1 MSAKSINILKF
12 IVSIVIPLGLGSV
25 AGIVTSEAIPE
36 WYASLN
42 RPSFSPP
49 NWLFGP
55 AWTTLYILLG
65 ISLFLVWKQPPSV
78 DRNRALL
85 MFAVQM
91 VLNFAWTFIFF
102 YFRMLQLALIEIVVL
117 WLSILV
123 MMLWFYK
130 VKPLAA
136 YLNIPYILWVTFA
149 TVLTAGYFY
158 LNT

>member
-1 MSAKSINILKF
+1 MTAKTINILKF
-12 IVSIVIPLGLGSV
+12 VISIVIPLGLGSV
-25 AGIVTSEAIPE
+25 AGMVTSEAIPE

-55 AWTTLYILLG
+55 AWTILYILLG
-65 ISLFLVWKQPPSV
+65 ISLFLVWKQAPGA
-78 DRNRALL
+78 DRSRALL
-85 MFAVQM
+85 IFAVQM

-102 YFRMLQLALIEIVVL
+102 YFKMLQLALIEIMVL
-117 WLSILV
+117 WLSIFV
-123 MMLWFYK
+123 MILWFYK

-149 TVLTAGYFY
+149 TVLNAGFYF
-158 LNT
+158 LNN

>member
-1 MSAKSINILKF
+1 MSAKSIKILKF
-12 IVSIVIPLGLGSV
+12 IVSIAIPLGLGSL
-25 AGIVTSEAIPE
+25 AGMVTSEAIPE

-42 RPSFSPP
+42 KPFFSPP

-55 AWTTLYILLG
+55 AWTTIYILLG
-65 ISLFLVWKQPPSV
+65 ISLFLVWKQPPSAN
-78 DRNRALL
+78 RNRALL

-102 YFRMLQLALIEIVVL
+102 YFKELQLALIEIVVL

-130 VKPLAA
+130 LKPIAA

-149 TVLTAGYFY
+149 TVLTAGYYF
-158 LNT
+158 LNA